1 MKTMCVCI
9 LLTASACA
17 HHDVSVCRHNAV
29 FAAILH
35 QAENQEDE
43 VLLCLGWNEYRREW
57 HAQAKYRKQGGG
69 WIFLKNSPQF
79 TKWES
84 SQNNFEIKQ
93 EFTIRKWLDYLKIK

>member
-69 WIFLKNSPQF
+69 WIFLKNSPLLIRSGSLGITAAILF
-79 TKWES
+79 R
-84 SQNNFEIKQ
+84 KQ
-93 EFTIRKWLDYLKIK
+93 SL